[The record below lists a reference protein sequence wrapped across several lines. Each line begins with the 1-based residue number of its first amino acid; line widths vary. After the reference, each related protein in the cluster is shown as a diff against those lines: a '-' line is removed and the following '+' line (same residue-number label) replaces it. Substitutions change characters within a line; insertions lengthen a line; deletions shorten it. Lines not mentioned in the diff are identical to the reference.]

1 MSDLRSLSAPTS
13 EEGSRPK
20 HERLHRPAVP
30 DLHLRGGRQDRSG
43 YFEANHSSGDVQ
55 YSATGRGGTGSG
67 EHDCQNHE
75 GSGSRLIGWPLSA
88 PMARVLV
95 IITPDSLYCS
105 TWMTILSFLVFGLG
119 LSMAIAFDGL

>member
-1 MSDLRSLSAPTS
+1 MPDLRGLSAAAS
-13 EEGSRPK
+13 QEGSGSK
-20 HERLHRPAVP
+20 HERLHRTAVP
-30 DLHLRGGRQDRSG
+30 DLHLRGGRQNRSG

-55 YSATGRGGTGSG
+55 CAATGRGGTGSG

-75 GSGSRLIGWPLSA
+75 GSGRRLIGWPLNA
-88 PMARVLV
+88 PMAWVLV
-95 IITPDSLYCS
+95 IIAPDSLDCS